1 MSNPLGSIFGDNDI
15 LNDALDDILSKS
27 SAKIQQD
34 GTPYEKCCD
43 TLETLKRQ
51 LADKEAE

>member
-1 MSNPLGSIFGDNDI
+1 MSNPLEDI
-15 LNDALDDILSKS
+15 LDKICGKS
-27 SAKIQQD
+27 SEETQAN